1 MILRRL
7 SQSLKQQN
15 WTAIWIEFILLVAG
29 VFLGIQVSNW
39 NQERETAKKAAVFTE
54 RLRNDLRVEVWRFM
68 ALHLYYRD
76 VVENA
81 QLTLGDLEGSHRLSN
96 DALLIAAYRATQY
109 SEFIQYRATYDE
121 LTSTGNI
128 GLVADP
134 KLRRMANEVYSTAL
148 YSNVKNEGIN
158 SRYRV
163 AFRIL
168 VPVSAQLAV
177 ATLVGDRPSRLL
189 DYKSIELPLNYPC
202 KTGLPAAQV
211 DAIAAQLRADP
222 ELAGLLNLR
231 IANIFS
237 AINVWVMSTEVVDG
251 MRALKDEKP

>member
-39 NQERETAKKAAVFTE
+39 NQERETAKKAGVFTE
-54 RLRNDLRVEVWRFM
+54 RLRGDLRVEVWRFK
-68 ALHLYYRD
+68 ALNLYYRD

-81 QLTLGDLEGSHRLSN
+81 RLTLGDLEGRERLSN
-96 DALLIAAYRATQY
+96 EALLVAAYRATQY
-109 SEFIQYRATYDE
+109 SEFIQYRSTYDE

-128 GLVADP
+128 GLITDL

-148 YSNVKNEGIN
+148 YTNVKNEGIN

-168 VPVSAQLAV
+168 VPIGVQLTV
-177 ATLVGDRPSRLL
+177 ANKCGDRPSRLL

-222 ELAGLLNLR
+222 ELTGLLRLR
-231 IANIFS
+231 IANMFS
-237 AINVWVMSTEVVDG
+237 AIGVWVMSTEVVEG
-251 MRALKDEKP
+251 MQALEGQKP

>member
-7 SQSLKQQN
+7 SQSLKEQN
-15 WTAIWIEFILLVAG
+15 WTAIVIEFVLLVAG

-54 RLRNDLRVEVWRFM
+54 RLRDDLRVEVWRFK
-68 ALHLYYRD
+68 ALNLYYRD

-81 QLTLGDLEGSHRLSN
+81 RITLGDLEGRKRLSN
-96 DALLIAAYRATQY
+96 EALLIAAYRATQY

-128 GLVADP
+128 GLISDP

-158 SRYRV
+158 NRYRI
-163 AFRIL
+163 AFRML
-168 VPVSAQLAV
+168 VPVSAQMA
-177 ATLVGDRPSRLL
+177 AANQCGDLPSRLL
-189 DYKSIELPLNYPC
+189 DYKSIERPLGYPC
-202 KTGLPAAQV
+202 KTGLPAAEV
-211 DAIAAQLRADP
+211 DAIAAQLRSYP
-222 ELAGLLNLR
+222 ELVGLLRLR
-231 IANIFS
+231 ITNVFS

-251 MRALKDEKP
+251 MQALGEQKK